1 MSTVT
6 APTAPAPL
14 DEASFAAIRAVI
26 TSVAPY
32 RLLELERERDQAF
45 TRALGTDSLVP
56 VHDFLTR
63 WRAVATVERDLAT
76 AARIHLAECSARSG
90 QDPDE
95 RRESALEIAAVLLT
109 VAAEL
114 TSPQRTSSA
123 ALMESAVG
131 AATTAPPRSASG
143 S

>member
-6 APTAPAPL
+6 APAEPAPL
-14 DEASFAAIRAVI
+14 EDASFAAIRAVI

-45 TRALGTDSLVP
+45 TRALGADSLVP
-56 VHDFLTR
+56 VHDFLER
-63 WRAVATVERDLAT
+63 WRSVAAVERDLAT
-76 AARIHLAECSARSG
+76 AARLHLAECSARSG

-114 TSPQRTSSA
+114 TAPERRASA
-123 ALMESAVG
+123 
-131 AATTAPPRSASG
+131 
-143 S
+143 

>member
-6 APTAPAPL
+6 APTEPAPL
-14 DEASFAAIRAVI
+14 DDASFAAIRAVI

-32 RLLELERERDQAF
+32 RLLELERERDLAF
-45 TRALGTDSLVP
+45 TQALGTDSLVP
-56 VHDFLTR
+56 VHTFLTR
-63 WRAVATVERDLAT
+63 WRAVAAVERDLAT
-76 AARIHLAECSARSG
+76 AARLHLAEVAARSG

-114 TSPQRTSSA
+114 TAPQRASSA
-123 ALMESAVG
+123 ARSPSAVG
-131 AATTAPPRSASG
+131 SVTTAPSRSASG
-143 S
+143 R